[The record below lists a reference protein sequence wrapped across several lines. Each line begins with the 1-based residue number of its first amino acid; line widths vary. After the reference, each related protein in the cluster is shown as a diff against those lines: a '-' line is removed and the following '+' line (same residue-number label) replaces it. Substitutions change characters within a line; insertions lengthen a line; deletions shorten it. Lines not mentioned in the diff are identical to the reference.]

1 MPISP
6 LAVWCGFECTVV
18 RVGDTYR
25 DQSVETGHAL
35 RLDDLD
41 RVAALGFR
49 GIRTPVLW
57 ERVAPDETD
66 NRHWDE
72 SDRRLGR
79 LRDLGLDVIAGLVH
93 HGSGPR
99 HTSLLSE
106 GFVPG
111 LARHAG
117 EVAARYP
124 WVHTYTPINE
134 PLTTGRFSCLYGHWY
149 PHRRDSGSLFRAVVN
164 QCRATVEAMRAIRR
178 VRPDAKLV
186 QTEDLGRVFGT
197 PEVADQVAYENERRW
212 LSLDLLMGRIDRH
225 HAFRRELLA
234 HGIGADELAWFL
246 DNPCPPDVIGI
257 NHYLS
262 SDRYLDTRIA
272 RYAPHEVGGNGRQR
286 YADMAASMTPDV
298 PAEEIGW
305 YPRLAEAWA
314 RYRRPMALTEVH
326 NGCTREEQIRWVAE
340 AVEATHRLRTEG
352 VDIRAITAW
361 SVAGAMDWRSLLTRR
376 DGFYESGLF
385 DAGCTPVRQTAL
397 ASAWQRVAAGEP
409 LRFPTEG
416 VGWWRRNRP
425 TAALAQPA
433 VARPKSLVLVG
444 SGRLVT
450 AFTRIA
456 ARRGLETV
464 VLPASSA
471 MLPDLRS
478 QLDVIA
484 PSSWGMIDAVRRA
497 PGLRL
502 ELADVAER
510 HDLAHATFS
519 DHRVFNGQSGRPYR
533 EDDERSPACGTG
545 RSLGTLEERI
555 LGHAPSS
562 LVVRTSAP
570 FGPWPGCGLTLP
582 AGEEVA
588 PTYLPDLAD
597 RVLDLLMD
605 GASGIWHITGATPA
619 LGPTRGE
626 EASLKSRI
634 LVSEQGGTL
643 GPLDEAR
650 ARCASERRR

>member
-1 MPISP
+1 MPIKP
-6 LAVWCGFECTVV
+6 LAVWCGFECTIA
-18 RVGDTYR
+18 RVGDAYR
-25 DQSVETGHAL
+25 DQSVETGHAK

-41 RVAALGFR
+41 RVAALGFA
-49 GIRTPVLW
+49 GIRYPVLW
-57 ERVAPDETD
+57 ESIAPDLTGARD
-66 NRHWDE
+66 WAA
-72 SDRRLGR
+72 SDARLGR

-99 HTSLLSE
+99 YTTLVEDSFIS
-106 GFVPG
+106 G

-124 WVHTYTPINE
+124 WIDKFTPVNE
-134 PLTTGRFSCLYGHWY
+134 PLTTARFACLYGHWY
-149 PHRRDSGSLFRAVVN
+149 PHRRDNASLFRAVVT
-164 QCRATVEAMRAIRR
+164 QCRATIEAMRAIRR
-178 VRPDAKLV
+178 IRPDAKLV

-212 LSLDLLMGRIDRH
+212 LSLDLVSGRIDRQ
-225 HAFRRELLA
+225 HAFRRELVT
-234 HGIGADELAWFL
+234 HGVAESELDWFVG
-246 DNPCPPDVIGI
+246 NPCPPDIIGI

-262 SDRYLDTRIA
+262 SDRFLDTRIE
-272 RYAPHEVGGNGRQR
+272 RYAAREVGGNGRQR
-286 YADMAASMTPDV
+286 YADVAASMTPDV

-305 YPRLAEAWA
+305 YPRLAEAWD
-314 RYRRPMALTEVH
+314 RYRRPLALTEVH

-340 AVEATHRLRTEG
+340 AVEATQRLRSEG

-385 DAGCTPVRQTAL
+385 DAGCTPVRKTAL
-397 ASAWQRVAAGEP
+397 ASAWQRVTAGEP
-409 LRFPTEG
+409 LRFPAEG
-416 VGWWRRNRP
+416 IGWWRRNRP
-425 TAALAQPA
+425 APASSQPSI
-433 VARPKSLVLVG
+433 ARPKSLVLVG

-450 AFTRIA
+450 AFTHVA

-464 VLPASSA
+464 VLPASEA

-478 QLDVIA
+478 HLETLA
-484 PSSWGMIDAVRRA
+484 PSTWGVIDAVPRGRGVRL
-497 PGLRL
+497 GLA
-502 ELADVAER
+502 EVADR
-510 HDLAHATFS
+510 YDLAHATFS
-519 DHRVFNGQSGRPYR
+519 DHRVFDGQSGRPYR
-533 EDDERSPACGTG
+533 EYDARSPACGPG
-545 RSLGTLEERI
+545 RRLGTLEECI
-555 LGHAPSS
+555 LGQAPSS

-619 LGPTRGE
+619 VGAAREDRETPT
-626 EASLKSRI
+626 SRI

-643 GPLDEAR
+643 GPLEDAR

>member
-1 MPISP
+1 MPIQP
-6 LAVWCGFECTVV
+6 LAVWCGFECTIV
-18 RVGDTYR
+18 RVGDAYR
-25 DQSVETGHAL
+25 DQSVETGHAK

-41 RVAALGFR
+41 RIAALGFT
-49 GIRTPVLW
+49 GVRTPVLW
-57 ERVAPDETD
+57 ERVAPDRTD
-66 NRHWDE
+66 DRHWAD

-79 LRDLGLDVIAGLVH
+79 LRELGLDIIAGLVH

-99 HTSLLSE
+99 HTNLLSE
-106 GFVPG
+106 SFVPG
-111 LARHAG
+111 LVRHAG

-124 WVHTYTPINE
+124 WIDTFTPVNE
-134 PLTTGRFSCLYGHWY
+134 PLTTARFACLYGHWY
-149 PHRRDSGSLFRAVVN
+149 PHRRDSASLFRAVVN

-178 VRPDAKLV
+178 IRPDAKLV

-212 LSLDLLMGRIDRH
+212 LSLDLLMGRIDRR
-225 HAFRRELLA
+225 HAFRRELVA
-234 HGIGADELAWFL
+234 HGIGEYELDWFVG
-246 DNPCPPDVIGI
+246 NPCPPDIIGI

-262 SDRYLDTRIA
+262 SDRFLDTRIE
-272 RYAPHEVGGNGRQR
+272 RYAPHEVGGNGRQH
-286 YADMAASMTPDV
+286 YADVAASMTPDV
-298 PAEEIGW
+298 PADEIGW
-305 YPRLAEAWA
+305 YPRLAEAWD
-314 RYRRPMALTEVH
+314 RYRRPLALTEVH

-340 AVEATHRLRTEG
+340 AVEATQRLRSEA

-385 DAGCTPVRQTAL
+385 DAGRTPVRKTAL
-397 ASAWQRVAAGEP
+397 ASAWQRVTAGEP

-425 TAALAQPA
+425 MALGQPA
-433 VARPKSLVLVG
+433 IVRPKSVVLVG

-456 ARRGLETV
+456 ARRGLDTV
-464 VLPASSA
+464 VLPASDA
-471 MLPDLRS
+471 MLPDLRDHL
-478 QLDVIA
+478 QMLA
-484 PSSWGMIDAVRRA
+484 PSSWGVIDAVRRS
-497 PGLRL
+497 PGARL
-502 ELADVAER
+502 GLAEIAGR

-519 DHRVFNGQSGRPYR
+519 DHRVFDGQSGRPYR
-533 EDDERSPACGTG
+533 EDDSRSPACGPG
-545 RSLGTLEERI
+545 RRLGTLEERI
-555 LGHAPSS
+555 LGQAPSS

-570 FGPWPGCGLTLP
+570 FGPWPGCDLSLP

-619 LGPTRGE
+619 AGHLRTQRETPT
-626 EASLKSRI
+626 SRV

-643 GPLDEAR
+643 GPLEEAR
-650 ARCASERRR
+650 VRCEFERRR